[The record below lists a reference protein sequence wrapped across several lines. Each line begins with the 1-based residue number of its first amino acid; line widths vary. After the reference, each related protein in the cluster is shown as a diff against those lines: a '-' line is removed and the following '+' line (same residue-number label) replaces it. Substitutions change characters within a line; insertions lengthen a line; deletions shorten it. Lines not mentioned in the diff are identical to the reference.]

1 MADFEP
7 QAELTAALKELAGIL
22 VSEEDVDSTINRI
35 TRLAVACIDG
45 ADFCGVSLVAKG
57 KEIETV
63 GATDEIVA
71 EVDRVQYDV
80 GQGPCLSSIKDQAT
94 FKIDNIGSD
103 RQWPTFSAAAVD
115 KGINSM
121 LAFVLQVSDQSLAAL
136 NLFARRTNAFSKED
150 MRIGAIFASQAAHTL
165 ANAQTHETDQRKAQQ
180 LEEAL
185 GTRSVISNAVGI
197 LMAHEGIDRDDAFA
211 MLRSTSQALNLKL
224 RVIAEGVVDKIEQGA
239 HPREA

>member
-57 KEIETV
+57 KEIKTV